1 LSGIKQTALLFLKKT
16 PFILLIS
23 AIFLWREIG
32 ETCWTQSEQVK
43 NGPFER
49 VCRWFHLFFIDF
61 ELFYFLLRITP
72 EKSNLF
78 SSDITKTCSRKQ

>member
-1 LSGIKQTALLFLKKT
+1 VHVSGIKQTALPFLKKT
-16 PFILLIS
+16 RGDFCQLFLLIS

-32 ETCWTQSEQVK
+32 ETCCTQSEQVK

-49 VCRWFHLFFIDF
+49 GCKWFHLVFIDF
-61 ELFYFLLRITP
+61 ELFYFLSRITP

-78 SSDITKTCSRKQ
+78 LS